1 MGWLQSCLFPSCN
14 CTSGCRPRKVHPGR
28 GSKPSCNQH
37 FFRWDF
43 VEALVGALY
52 VTGGEVHKATPCLAF
67 FTLIFENSDR
77 AVTPTRSQN
86 ITCITISI
94 IAATIALLTHFPICV
109 LLFSLGFLTH
119 VSRRTCSF
127 YKIASFSNNR
137 SCDTNCIYMHLADPY
152 HRHQKGA
159 WFLSNHSAGNQAF
172 LWIGSPMN
180 IDYGMH
186 IDLPLGDL

>member
-1 MGWLQSCLFPSCN
+1 MGGLQSCLFPSCN

-52 VTGGEVHKATPCLAF
+52 VTGGEVHKTTPCLAF
-67 FTLIFENSDR
+67 SLWNSDR

-94 IAATIALLTHFPICV
+94 IAATIALLTHFHKFNLFTSFATFIGFTSLTTPPDVLVLFTKLHHFHTTEAATQIAFICILQTLIIGTKRV
-109 LLFSLGFLTH
+109 PGSYQTT
-119 VSRRTCSF
+119 R
-127 YKIASFSNNR
+127 
-137 SCDTNCIYMHLADPY
+137 
-152 HRHQKGA
+152 
-159 WFLSNHSAGNQAF
+159 QAIRPF
-172 LWIGSPMN
+172 CG
-180 IDYGMH
+180 
-186 IDLPLGDL
+186 